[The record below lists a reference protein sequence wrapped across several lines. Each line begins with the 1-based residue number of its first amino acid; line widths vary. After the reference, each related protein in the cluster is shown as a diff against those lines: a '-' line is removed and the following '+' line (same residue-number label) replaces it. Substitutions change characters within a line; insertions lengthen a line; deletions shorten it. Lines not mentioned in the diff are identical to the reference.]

1 MIAVASKVL
10 TEAALPEFEGIQF
23 DIEINPEKIS
33 VGKGSEILLWAE
45 TSTGC
50 IISGNAISNKKET
63 PEEVGQNAAEK
74 FIRNIKHGG
83 CVDEHLQDQ
92 LIIFMA
98 LAENRSK
105 LVTGPITLHTR
116 TAIHFVEVM
125 SGVKFHI
132 KRLELDSSESLVNI
146 QDDINWDEGLYLI
159 ECEGI
164 GLKISKE

>member
-1 MIAVASKVL
+1 V
-10 TEAALPEFEGIQF
+10 
-23 DIEINPEKIS
+23 
-33 VGKGSEILLWAE
+33 
-45 TSTGC
+45 
-50 IISGNAISNKKET
+50 SNKKES
-63 PEEVGQNAAEK
+63 PENVGRNAAEE

-83 CVDEHLQDQ
+83 CVDEHIQDQ

-98 LAENRSK
+98 LAEGRSK

-125 SGVKFHI
+125 SGAKFLVK
-132 KRLELDSSESLVNI
+132 KLDSSEPLNI
-146 QDDINWDEGLYLI
+146 RNEKGIDSPDGDDNLCLI